1 MEKHRDSAGCDTP
14 GAAGILREND
24 KYIDLL
30 KKCLCASIYDESAWQ
45 PLQGPMRTDVSRRNP
60 LQALSAALKHAVI
73 RALSR
78 RSLMLVRRKRFS
90 VQARDEGLDWPC
102 FGFTMV
108 GRKRL
113 DNVQNCVE
121 DIIARGV
128 PGDLVETGVWRGGT
142 TILMR
147 AILKAHDITDV
158 AVWCADSFEGM
169 PKPTATDLKA
179 QAESDF
185 TDRDYLAVSLDQ
197 VKTNFERFGLLDDQ
211 VKFLKGWFRD
221 TLPTAPIQ
229 RIALL
234 RMDGDLYSSSMDALT
249 YLYPKVSPGGYVIV
263 DDYNSWAACRQA
275 VDEYRLEH
283 GIHEDLIPVDPH
295 AVYWQV
301 AGDGRS
307 EKVMSG
313 GTGLNSV
320 I

>member
-1 MEKHRDSAGCDTP
+1 VEKHCEPAGC
-14 GAAGILREND
+14 GAPVATGVAHEND
-24 KYIDLL
+24 LYIDLL

-45 PLQGPMRTDVSRRNP
+45 PLQGPMRTGINRRNP
-60 LQALSAALKHAVI
+60 LQTIPAALKHAAI
-73 RALSR
+73 RALR
-78 RSLMLVRRKRFS
+78 KRSLMLVRRSPFNAQVRE
-90 VQARDEGLDWPC
+90 EGLDWPC

-121 DIIARGV
+121 EIIARGV
-128 PGDLVETGVWRGGT
+128 SGDLVETGVWRGGT

-147 AILKAHDITDV
+147 AILKAHGITDV

-185 TDRDYLAVSLDQ
+185 SDRDYLAVSLDE
-197 VKTNFERFGLLDDQ
+197 VKANFERFGLLDDQ
-211 VKFLKGWFRD
+211 VKFLKGWFCD
-221 TLPTAPIQ
+221 TLPAAPIQ

-234 RMDGDLYSSSMDALT
+234 RLDGDLYSSSMDTLK

-263 DDYNSWAACRQA
+263 DDYNSWPACRQA
-275 VDEYRLEH
+275 VTEYRLEH
-283 GIHEDLIPVDPH
+283 GIHEELIPVDPH

-301 AGDGRS
+301 AG
-307 EKVMSG
+307 
-313 GTGLNSV
+313 N
-320 I
+320 

>member
-1 MEKHRDSAGCDTP
+1 MEKNCASAGRDAP
-14 GAAGILREND
+14 AAAGAHREND
-24 KYIDLL
+24 LYLDLL

-45 PLQGPMRTDVSRRNP
+45 PLQGPMRTGVSRRNP
-60 LQALSAALKHAVI
+60 LRALPAALKHAAI
-73 RALSR
+73 RALR
-78 RSLMLVRRKRFS
+78 KRSLMLVRQKPFNAQ
-90 VQARDEGLDWPC
+90 VRDEGLDWPC

-121 DIIARGV
+121 DVLAHGV
-128 PGDLVETGVWRGGT
+128 PGDFVETGVWRGGT

-147 AILKAHDITDV
+147 AILKTHGITDV

-185 TDRDYLAVSLDQ
+185 SDRDYLAVSLDQ
-197 VKTNFERFGLLDDQ
+197 VKANFERFGLLDDQ

-221 TLPTAPIQ
+221 SLPTAPIQ

-234 RMDGDLYSSSMDALT
+234 RMDGDLYSSTMDALK

-283 GIHEDLIPVDPH
+283 GIRAALIPVDPH

-301 AGDGRS
+301 ARS
-307 EKVMSG
+307 
-313 GTGLNSV
+313 
-320 I
+320 